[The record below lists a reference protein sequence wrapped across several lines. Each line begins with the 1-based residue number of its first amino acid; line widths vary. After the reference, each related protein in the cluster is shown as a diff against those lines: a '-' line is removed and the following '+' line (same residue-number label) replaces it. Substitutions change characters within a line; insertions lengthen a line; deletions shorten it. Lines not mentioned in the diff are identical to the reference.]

1 MHNKCGRLNG
11 NLAIITGILNN
22 SYLQLLG
29 LNQPLKKA
37 LDRTETEGL
46 KTRQMYN
53 IEVHEFQFNDRIDH
67 VSQVQCF
74 NS

>member
-22 SYLQLLG
+22 SYLQLLRF
-29 LNQPLKKA
+29 NQPLKKA